1 MDKIKSDTS
10 KKAIYHNKWFIT
22 SLIVSVSLF
31 WLSVNKSF
39 GQITIARESL
49 LIATVQQG
57 DLDVVVDGYGKLISN
72 KQLLISALTNARV
85 KEIILKP
92 GALVEKGSVIVRLEN
107 PVLPQQVDDEQQQV
121 AQRKANLRQLKLTQK
136 RELLSDEADLARI
149 KASLQ
154 SAELKRKAEQQLL
167 AKGIISTLSFEQTRL
182 HEVQLRQQIEF
193 LKLRTEQLKEVHSEA
208 INIMKQA
215 IKQQEGRLVIA
226 QSRLTSLDVLAE
238 FSGVLQKLSVELGQ
252 NLIAGQTIGL
262 IGSVSDLV
270 AIIKVP
276 QSQAQQI
283 SFGQQAV
290 IDTRTDKII
299 GKVTRIDPL
308 VSNNTVSIEISL
320 SKKLPASARPELN
333 VDAQI
338 TITKLK
344 NILYLKRP
352 ANIKTD
358 RHSSLYKVDKTN
370 QQARQQS
377 IQFGQQAGRY
387 IEVLSGVKLNEQF
400 IISDLANIK
409 ETVSTLTID

>member
-1 MDKIKSDTS
+1 MDKIKSATS
-10 KKAIYHNKWFIT
+10 KKSNYRNKGLITLFI
-22 SLIVSVSLF
+22 ISVSLL
-31 WLSVNKSF
+31 WLSVNKNF

-49 LIATVQQG
+49 LIETVQQG

-85 KEIILKP
+85 KEIVLKP

-107 PVLPQQVDDEQQQV
+107 PVLQQQLDDEQQYI
-121 AQRKANLRQLKLTQK
+121 AQKKANLRKLKLTHK

-154 SAELKRKAEQQLL
+154 SAALKRKAEQQLL
-167 AKGIISTLSFEQTRL
+167 AKGIVSKLSFEQTRL

-193 LKLRTEQLKEVHSEA
+193 LNLRTEQLKEVHIEA
-208 INIMKQA
+208 INIMKQG
-215 IKQQEGRLVIA
+215 IKQQQGRLVIA
-226 QSRLTSLDVLAE
+226 QLRLTSLNVLAE

-276 QSQAQQI
+276 QSQAQKI
-283 SFGQQAV
+283 SFGQRAV
-290 IDTRTDKII
+290 IDTRSDII
-299 GKVTRIDPL
+299 LGKVARIDPI
-308 VSNNTVSIEISL
+308 VTNNTVSIEIAL
-320 SKKLPASARPELN
+320 SKNLPASARPELN
-333 VDAQI
+333 VDGQI

-352 ANIKTD
+352 ANIKTGTQAL
-358 RHSSLYKVDKTN
+358 LYKVDKSN
-370 QQARQQS
+370 LQASQQS

-387 IEVLSGVKLNEQF
+387 IEVLSGAKLHEQF
-400 IISDLANIK
+400 IISDLANIN
-409 ETVSTLTID
+409 ESVSTINID